1 MKQTIDQY
9 EFRDAFK
16 RMNRADNFSTS
27 GLYALFNY
35 LEQYEQDTGE
45 EIELDVI
52 SLCCDYTE
60 DSIKNVLKEYKLE
73 SIDALR
79 DHTTVIEV
87 DSDTIIYQAF

>member
-16 RMNRADNFSTS
+16 RMNRADNFSIS
-27 GLYALFNY
+27 GLNALFEY
-35 LEQYEQDTGE
+35 LTEYESETGE

-52 SLCCDYTE
+52 ALCCDYTE

-73 SIDALR
+73 SIDELR
-79 DHTTVIEV
+79 DYTTVIEV